1 MKSWTLIDWAIY
13 LILCLVCG
21 YFNGQLSLIQME
33 GFLLSLFNVSD
44 DNEKLC
50 KCLAKQ
56 VGGVIMTQRHMTMCH
71 LERKEDPYADT
82 DIFPFA

>member
-1 MKSWTLIDWAIY
+1 MK
-13 LILCLVCG
+13 
-21 YFNGQLSLIQME
+21 
-33 GFLLSLFNVSD
+33 
-44 DNEKLC
+44 KLC